1 MAVIELNFSDYL
13 ERYNEEDVIKNP
25 DLKYISWK
33 HCIIPQEISLIENH
47 LSVVIFKNPYS
58 WLISTWLKPYHNKQ
72 EDKFEDFLY
81 NKWPTFEFENYN
93 QTYFNNPIELWNIK
107 NNSYLDILPN
117 ISSKGT
123 IYLRYED
130 LIRETELIIRNKF
143 NQFKVLKFKN
153 YEERTLDNSRNLNFA
168 RDFYLNDKW
177 RIYYKNKL
185 EIINYI
191 NSNLDKELMS
201 RLKYNYL

>member
-1 MAVIELNFSDYL
+1 MV
-13 ERYNEEDVIKNP
+13 
-25 DLKYISWK
+25 
-33 HCIIPQEISLIENH
+33 
-47 LSVVIFKNPYS
+47 
-58 WLISTWLKPYHNKQ
+58 
-72 EDKFEDFLY
+72 
-81 NKWPTFEFENYN
+81 YN

-107 NNSYLDILPN
+107 NNSYLDILLN

-153 YEERTLDNSRNLNFA
+153 YEERTLDNSRNLNSA

-177 RIYYKNKL
+177 RIYYKNKP

-201 RLKYNYL
+201 RLKYNYF